1 MLAVS
6 VAATFVIVIL
16 LINFSLVLVPSALNQ
31 MKIMISIQFILVA
44 VIMIGLVLVL
54 RHYNAL

>member
-54 RHYNAL
+54 RHYNRL